1 MHCIQP
7 LKSTYE
13 VLIQDLKKVH
23 EVYYHGRGGT
33 DFSWERKMTE
43 LVTNIIEFMAAKRD
57 MTELYPNLNTSC
69 KLEHIMYPIVQS
81 VEIAALHGNFG

>member
-1 MHCIQP
+1 MWEHSLSVNRTCIKLAWIQP

-57 MTELYPNLNTSC
+57 MTELYPAGILC
-69 KLEHIMYPIVQS
+69 
-81 VEIAALHGNFG
+81 GC

>member
-7 LKSTYE
+7 IKSMYE

-57 MTELYPNLNTSC
+57 MTELYPNLHTLCNVC
-69 KLEHIMYPIVQS
+69 
-81 VEIAALHGNFG
+81 

>member
-1 MHCIQP
+1 M
-7 LKSTYE
+7 YE

-57 MTELYPNLNTSC
+57 MTELYPNLHTLC
-69 KLEHIMYPIVQS
+69 KCLLIVESLQGVLELMIIL
-81 VEIAALHGNFG
+81 ALTH